1 MKFLWRMLFYK
12 WLLLLNMLK
21 YCWPSRPPAVNRKNW
36 RIFGSNCDGNFLTV
50 TQRLIF
56 ICSYLHWINTLNWR
70 TCKLEKVHFSFHM
83 KTLLKWTDGNSE
95 LIFCDFISWIQALK
109 KEKIWGDFRHQVLK
123 LTFRYIVIFLQIFL
137 QWNFLPSSTFQA
149 SYCRG
154 HLWERLFL

>member
-1 MKFLWRMLFYK
+1 MKFLWRVLFF
-12 WLLLLNMLK
+12 LNDCCLWI
-21 YCWPSRPPAVNRKNW
+21 CWSIADPLVHWQLTKNCQ
-36 RIFGSNCDGNFLTV
+36 IFGSNCDGDFLTV

-70 TCKLEKVHFSFHM
+70 TCKLENVSFSFHM

-109 KEKIWGDFRHQVLK
+109 KEKIWGDFRHKVLK
-123 LTFRYIVIFLQIFL
+123 LTFRFIVIFLQSLL
-137 QWNFLPSSTFQA
+137 QWNFLSSSTFQA

-154 HLWERLFL
+154 HLWERHFL